1 MMRRFQIIGGNNSTD
16 VRSTHVQND
25 KHHPGGMGEDPQKAQ
40 TALQVLSKSKT
51 MLKEGLANKI
61 TIMRALR

>member
-1 MMRRFQIIGGNNSTD
+1 MLIA
-16 VRSTHVQND
+16 HVQND
-25 KHHPGGMGEDPQKAQ
+25 KHPGGIGEYPQKAQ

-61 TIMRALR
+61 AIVRALR